1 MPLSSGITRVIRGGT
16 GVSTLGDAGV
26 LIGNGTGAVQVTGAG
41 TSGQVLTSN
50 GAGVDPTFQ
59 AAAGGITTLN
69 TLTDATQTFAV
80 GTACTDFA
88 ISSAA
93 GAHTFNIP
101 DASATARGL
110 VTTGAQTIRGVKTL
124 DSNVIFDDAATSSA
138 SDLTANVIL
147 RIGDM

>member
-59 AAAGGITTLN
+59 AAAG
-69 TLTDATQTFAV
+69 
-80 GTACTDFA
+80 
-88 ISSAA
+88 
-93 GAHTFNIP
+93 AHTFNIP